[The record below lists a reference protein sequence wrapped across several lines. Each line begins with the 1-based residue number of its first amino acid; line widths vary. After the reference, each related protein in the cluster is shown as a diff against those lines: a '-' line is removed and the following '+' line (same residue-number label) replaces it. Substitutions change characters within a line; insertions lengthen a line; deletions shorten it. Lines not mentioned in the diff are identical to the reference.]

1 MTTEFDVRLGFSYSL
16 GVYLAVNA
24 LPDALLI
31 VDGKDCVVQ
40 KVAQVQGN
48 HDWTSNLFASD
59 GRHRVIT
66 THAMP
71 EEVWKGR
78 DEPVGRALHYAIA
91 RDDCHV
97 VLLTAMRMA
106 SITDPAY
113 DMMITA
119 AAEETG
125 TQKPTILLPTR
136 SVRDDWLA
144 GYADTLHALAKSLPL
159 AARTRESTGLAV
171 AIVGYLMDRNEEDH
185 GANLRELGR
194 LVEATGAHVVSTWL
208 SGSATDR
215 LAEVGLADVIV
226 SLPYARDAARVLA
239 ARTGARLVETGLPM
253 GLGGTS
259 SWLREVGAALG
270 RGPEAEEVIDR
281 ELRDAAPKLAWV
293 VPMLLANRAM
303 AFAGDPH
310 LLRGF
315 LSLAREL
322 GVRVP
327 FRSIWAADDDSLDD
341 LREDLLDDPA
351 VVVDPR
357 EGQSRSRFDQI
368 VAERGVQIVI
378 GNSYALADFAPS
390 IAMYE
395 LGFPSFHRHAL
406 TDQPFMGYRGCLSL
420 VARLVEA
427 IKMHELTRHG

>member
-1 MTTEFDVRLGFSYSL
+1 MTTDFDVRLGFSYSL

-24 LPDALLI
+24 LSDALLI

-48 HDWTSNLFASD
+48 HDWTSDLFASD

-78 DEPVGRALHYAIA
+78 DEAVGQAIRYAIA

-113 DMMITA
+113 EMMLTA

-125 TQKPTILLPTR
+125 TPKPLILLPTR
-136 SVRDDWLA
+136 SVRDDWLD
-144 GYADTLHALAKSLPL
+144 GYADTLLSLAKSLPL
-159 AARTRESTGLAV
+159 AARTRESGRPAV

-185 GANLRELGR
+185 GANLREMGR
-194 LVEATGAHVVSTWL
+194 LVEAMGAHVVSTWL
-208 SGSATDR
+208 SGSPTDR
-215 LAEVGLADVIV
+215 LLEVGRADVIV
-226 SLPYARDAARVLA
+226 SLPYGRDAARVLA

-253 GLGGTS
+253 GLEGTS
-259 SWLREVGAALG
+259 SWLRAIGAALG
-270 RGPEAEEVIDR
+270 CEREAEEVIER
-281 ELRDAAPKLAWV
+281 ELRDAAPKLAWI

-327 FRSIWAADDDSLDD
+327 FRSVWASDGDGLDD

-351 VVVDPR
+351 VIVDPR
-357 EGQSRSRFDQI
+357 EGQSRARFEQ
-368 VAERGVQIVI
+368 VTAERGVQIAI
-378 GNSYALADFAPS
+378 GNSYALADLAPR
-390 IAMYE
+390 IALYE
-395 LGFPSFHRHAL
+395 LGFPSMHRHAL
-406 TDQPFMGYRGCLSL
+406 TDQPFLGYRGCLSL

-427 IKMHELTRHG
+427 IKMHELTRHD